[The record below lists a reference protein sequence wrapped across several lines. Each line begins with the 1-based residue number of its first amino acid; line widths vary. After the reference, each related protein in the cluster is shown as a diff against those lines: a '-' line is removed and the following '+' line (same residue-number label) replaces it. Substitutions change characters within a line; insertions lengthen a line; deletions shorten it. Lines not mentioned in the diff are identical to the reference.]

1 MYRFSKFE
9 KPVFDY
15 YSLYPKKCGLSKKL
29 KVFLLDIRIKQSGLK
44 IIHSKVPSSGYDCKE
59 NRTRKLEFEALSFV
73 IRQFHYPQCVNFSN
87 KSISVSILCLSV

>member
-29 KVFLLDIRIKQSGLK
+29 KVFLLDIQFPYLYFACLFKPRLICL
-44 IIHSKVPSSGYDCKE
+44 
-59 NRTRKLEFEALSFV
+59 FV
-73 IRQFHYPQCVNFSN
+73 TDKRQNG
-87 KSISVSILCLSV
+87 